1 MISAMPTQA
10 HLRTP
15 SGKNSREALILL
27 ALLAAV
33 AIAAPLL
40 SPFDP
45 NTPLGLLTLRSQ
57 EPSLAHPFGTDSYSR
72 DVLSRVLHGSRVS
85 LAISIASVLVS
96 IGAGISY
103 GALTSFATPTVST
116 LLRRVLDMLLSIPRL
131 LMLLSVAAL
140 TGRVSLVG
148 LILLIGLTGWFATAR
163 QVADELDALKSHEF
177 AVAARASGVRTPRL
191 LMRHLL
197 PHLLPLLVVNGT
209 FAVASTIGLEAGL
222 SFLGL
227 GVQPPTASWGSII
240 RDGIG
245 VMDTEWWL
253 TVFPGLATLL
263 AVLACNV
270 AGDALRDRFA
280 PHHVA
285 DQ

>member
-1 MISAMPTQA
+1 M
-10 HLRTP
+10 
-15 SGKNSREALILL
+15 LL
-27 ALLAAV
+27 TLLAAV
-33 AIAAPLL
+33 AVAAPLL
-40 SPFDP
+40 SPYDP
-45 NTPLGLLTLRSQ
+45 NQPLGLLTLRSQ
-57 EPSLAHPFGTDSYSR
+57 APSLAHPFGTDSYSR
-72 DVLSRVLHGSRVS
+72 DVLSRVLHGAQVS
-85 LAISIASVLVS
+85 LAIAIASVLVS
-96 IGAGISY
+96 ISAGIGY
-103 GALTSFATPTVST
+103 GALTSFSSRAVST

-140 TGRVSLVG
+140 TGRLSLGG

-163 QVADELDALKSHEF
+163 QVADELDALQSHEF
-177 AVAARASGVRTPRL
+177 AVAARASGVRPARL
-191 LMRHLL
+191 ALRHLL

-227 GVQPPTASWGSII
+227 GVQPPTASWGTII
-240 RDGIG
+240 HDGVG